1 VGKEQQGARHRI
13 LIVDDEE
20 STRLLLARI
29 LSADLDAD
37 VQLAGTCEQAIRLAE
52 THPYDVI
59 LLDLLMP
66 GIGGRAVLD
75 EIRTTNANAA
85 TPVII
90 VSIVT
95 DKATIEGCMRAGATA
110 YHPKPVRREELVET
124 IRRHVGAQRAS
135 PARK

>member
-1 VGKEQQGARHRI
+1 MGNPEAARCRV

-29 LSADLDAD
+29 ASQDLGADA
-37 VQLAGTCEQAIRLAE
+37 QLAGTCEQAIRLSE
-52 THPYDVI
+52 SHVYDVI

-75 EIRTTNANAA
+75 GIRATQANAA

-90 VSIVT
+90 VSIIT
-95 DKATIEGCMRAGATA
+95 DNHTIDSCLASGATA
-110 YHPKPVRREELVET
+110 YHPKPVRRQELVAM
-124 IRRHVGAQRAS
+124 IKGLLSARRVAT
-135 PARK
+135 ARK